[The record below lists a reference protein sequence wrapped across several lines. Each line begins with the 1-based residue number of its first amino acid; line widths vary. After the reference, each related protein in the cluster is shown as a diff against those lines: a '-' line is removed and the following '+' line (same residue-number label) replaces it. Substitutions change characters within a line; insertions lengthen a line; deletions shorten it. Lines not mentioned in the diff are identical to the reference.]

1 MSWRE
6 GIWIVGSA
14 LHSGRFWRSRSRRDG
29 PVRLHGSDP
38 ARQFH
43 GQLRAAAG
51 HTWRPA
57 PPIWCTQ
64 HGVTRCH
71 GCSTL
76 PLLGLGFTEGGSS
89 GFLTELCNAPL
100 LVRLELADGVQR
112 LLEVF
117 LLGSSSVRGRGTPSH
132 SWHRLD
138 RAHPLDLSQVG
149 QRGDAALPMWTKSS
163 KVDRVDSYLYMC
175 SEADSEIL
183 LDFAS
188 QWEGLSASART
199 CRRPE

>member
-1 MSWRE
+1 MHAAPCRCSAWVLPKE
-6 GIWIVGSA
+6 GVAASSLSCA
-14 LHSGRFWRSRSRRDG
+14 MRRSSSDLSLRMAFNDCLRF
-29 PVRLHGSDP
+29 
-38 ARQFH
+38 
-43 GQLRAAAG
+43 
-51 HTWRPA
+51 
-57 PPIWCTQ
+57 
-64 HGVTRCH
+64 
-71 GCSTL
+71 
-76 PLLGLGFTEGGSS
+76 SS
-89 GFLTELCNAPL
+89 F
-100 LVRLELADGVQR
+100 
-112 LLEVF
+112 
-117 LLGSSSVRGRGTPSH
+117 GSSSVRGRGTPSH